1 MKYTDTSFIQKEYH
15 TPGDFIIMEGPYSP
29 MRLLIMPP
37 SFRRRQ
43 GARTLIDMYDGVLYR
58 VLRAHLRPDMDIL
71 ILTDKLELKSAK
83 TRARYR
89 PPLRMSNRDL
99 DTRRWEREI
108 PPDIAARN
116 QEELRSYL
124 RNKASEGVEYDEM
137 FIAVGGALRKAL
149 GDVDTIA
156 KEFGIRVRYISGP
169 LGKQARMLK
178 EWLLSGG

>member
-1 MKYTDTSFIQKEYH
+1 
-15 TPGDFIIMEGPYSP
+15 MEGSYSP

-58 VLRAHLRPDMDIL
+58 VLRAHLRPDVDVL
-71 ILTDKLELKSAK
+71 ILTDKLELKPAE
-83 TRARYR
+83 TRTRYK
-89 PPLRMSNRDL
+89 PPLRMSDREL

-108 PPDIAARN
+108 PPEVSALN

-124 RNKASEGVEYDEM
+124 GNRMSEGVKYDEI
-137 FIAVGGALRKAL
+137 FVAVGRTLRKAL
-149 GDVDTIA
+149 GDVSAIA
-156 KEFGIRVRYISGP
+156 GEFGIRVRYISGP

-178 EWLLSGG
+178 EWLARG